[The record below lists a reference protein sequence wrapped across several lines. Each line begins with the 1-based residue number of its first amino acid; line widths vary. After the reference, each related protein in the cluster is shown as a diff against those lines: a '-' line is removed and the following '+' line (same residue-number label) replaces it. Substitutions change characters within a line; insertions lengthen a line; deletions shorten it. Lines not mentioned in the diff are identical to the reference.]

1 MIPAVLSR
9 SPEAAAAAEEH
20 SDYFS
25 TEAHYLSLANRIVAA
40 LRTPGG
46 FILVTGDPPTVPHLL
61 SQALRKSTQSR
72 YTVIDVACHAEL
84 RSEELSRARSAIA
97 ALPPSGAPPAASQS
111 AVSASSIFVF
121 ADADRLSDDRIREI
135 VEFTERASQRNIA
148 ALLLARSGFVSRLE
162 GESLQFLK
170 ERLVAR
176 FEFQEVG
183 QDEGIEFLRHQLA
196 ARHAGSDAHGM
207 LPGVRQALAAA
218 GVLLVAGIGAFL
230 FFFEGHHLPDGPV
243 VRSSPPEATAP
254 QSLGNE
260 GPISASSPSNPDLP
274 ATPAQPQP
282 APLTQE
288 TSPRDALA
296 PMGMQATS
304 SAELP
309 STPLPPAN
317 QQALSIEV
325 AALVSRGDGFLR
337 AGDITSARLFYERA
351 ADAGS
356 AAAALRLGATFDP
369 GFLTRTG
376 IHGISGDAAQAA
388 SWYRRAR
395 DLGDAAAADW
405 LEGLERQRAVEPGS
419 SRR

>member
-1 MIPAVLSR
+1 MIPALLFR
-9 SPEAAAAAEEH
+9 APEAAAAAEEH

-46 FILVTGDPPTVPHLL
+46 FILVTGDPPAVPHLL

-72 YTVIDVACHAEL
+72 YTVIDVACHAGL
-84 RSEELSRARSAIA
+84 RSEELSRGRSVIA
-97 ALPPSGAPPAASQS
+97 ALPPSGAPPAESQS
-111 AVSASSIFVF
+111 AVSARSIFVF
-121 ADADRLSDDRIREI
+121 ADVDRLSDARIREI
-135 VEFTERASQRNIA
+135 VEFTGRASQRDIS
-148 ALLLARSGFVSRLE
+148 ALLLARSGFLSRLE
-162 GESLQFLK
+162 AESLQFLK
-170 ERLVAR
+170 ERLAAR
-176 FEFQEVG
+176 FEFQGIG

-196 ARHAGSDAHGM
+196 ARHARSDAHGM
-207 LPGVRQALAAA
+207 SPRVRRSLAVS
-218 GVLLVAGIGAFL
+218 GLLLVAGIGAFL
-230 FFFEGHHLPDGPV
+230 FFFEGHNLPDGLV

-254 QSLGNE
+254 QSWRGE
-260 GPISASSPSNPDLP
+260 GPVSASSAGNPDLP
-274 ATPAQPQP
+274 AAAAQPQP

-288 TSPRDALA
+288 TLPRGALV
-296 PMGMQATS
+296 PMGTQATS
-304 SAELP
+304 SAEPP
-309 STPLPPAN
+309 STPSPPAN
-317 QQALSIEV
+317 PQTSSIEI
-325 AALVSRGDGFLR
+325 AALVSRGDGFLN

-376 IHGISGDAAQAA
+376 IHGISGDLAQAD

-405 LEGLERQRAVEPGS
+405 LEGLERQRAVGPGS